1 MTKFNED
8 FKDIYEK
15 YQRFSAGIA
24 FRIVKDKAT
33 ADDISQ
39 EVFYHLYKMGKKLDL
54 SNEKKLRA
62 LIITA
67 TVNKTKDYFKKA
79 HVKAEYSVLD
89 DDSKGE
95 IEDEQYNPEAR
106 MLRMEEKKYRMLV
119 LERLRDKNPMNY
131 DILMKTKYYGIPP
144 DSVAAEYGITRNNVN
159 NRIRRTKIWIAEE
172 MARLYENKTW

>member
-39 EVFYHLYKMGKKLDL
+39 EVFYHLYKLGKKLDL